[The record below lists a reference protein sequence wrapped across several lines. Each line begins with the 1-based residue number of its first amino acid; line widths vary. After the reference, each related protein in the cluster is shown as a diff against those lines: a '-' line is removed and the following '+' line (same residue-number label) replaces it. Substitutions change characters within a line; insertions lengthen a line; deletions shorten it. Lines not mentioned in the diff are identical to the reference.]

1 MKKIV
6 FCAMAAFAAHF
17 AFGADAWYSKEINA
31 ILSRADFPKKYRTL
45 DTPVKLY
52 GSFSGNYW
60 TPPNAT
66 VDSMTGAVE
75 VKNNTVITVSDFFTL
90 NNYGKY
96 DPSISVGH
104 YADNCKEYLTDEFG
118 QKYWYYSEEVA
129 AFYTKY
135 ESLNITAVANAFD
148 QLKAKFSLYISS
160 IRTQTEGQA
169 YDASKLAEKI
179 KEIDSALDSA
189 SEQIAKTAKAV
200 ENRVAQFNQSIAE
213 VQDKLL
219 NVSNE
224 AVADAQRFITKC
236 VDDFSSFINSLEEAI
251 ESGDMWKEAA
261 EDAYSELSESER
273 NIIEAIENLNPYT
286 QDPDVAS
293 AYDALYIQQKTIS
306 GLKTSLRRAIDS
318 GDKSAIGGILNRAK
332 NAGIINTRK
341 AMKRIDN
348 AAKTYQSQ
356 ARVLSALQ
364 SAAIGTVDYLKMIE
378 GRIEEIRSE
387 FNAFVLDTM
396 DNFHHINAFLAS
408 TNSMEYLNK
417 RETAGTIEDFTKEEL
432 ERWAKISTQEPLFR
446 NIKDKAEYQSV
457 TEMTPKS
464 GRGYFDNVFRLLSSS
479 CFMTYFDLSTA
490 ERFESAYFTNP
501 FILNGFRGFWQ
512 KAEMDNQTENITT
525 NWYANKITAPKNW
538 ADGKTIIV
546 SNGHYVVVGGSG
558 ARVDNVSITTNT
570 IYGAV
575 ANGNASVYGFS
586 TAENG
591 SLPYKT
597 AEGRVGWVTNSVD
610 GGGLLMVKTGNAPS
624 TVDIIA
630 GYGMKVTKQSGAIQ
644 ISSTLDT
651 PDSAGAFSSITYI
664 SNIEYDTETHSLK
677 VTKTTV
683 SAKILNDGTSQEQTV
698 FIATPHSAEHPS
710 ELE

>member
-1 MKKIV
+1 MKRIM
-6 FCAMAAFAAHF
+6 FCMLAAFAAHF
-17 AFGADAWYSKEINA
+17 AFGTDAWYSQEINA
-31 ILSRADFPKKYRTL
+31 ILARADFPKKYRTL

-75 VKNNTVITVSDFFTL
+75 IKNNTVITVTDFFTL

-118 QKYWYYSEEVA
+118 QKYCYYSEEVA
-129 AFYTKY
+129 AFYTQY
-135 ESLNITAVANAFD
+135 ESLNITAAANAFD
-148 QLKAKFSLYISS
+148 QLKAKFSLYVSS

-189 SEQIAKTAKAV
+189 SEQIAETAKAV
-200 ENRVAQFNQSIAE
+200 ENRVSEFNQSIAE

-236 VDDFSSFINSLEEAI
+236 VNDFSSFVNSLEEAI

-261 EDAYSELSESER
+261 EDAYSELSESEK
-273 NIIEAIENLNPYT
+273 NIIEAIENLYPYI

-293 AYDALYIQQKTIS
+293 AHDALYIQQKTIS
-306 GLKTSLRRAIDS
+306 GIKTSLRKAIDN
-318 GDKSAIGGILNRAK
+318 GDKSALGGILNRAK

-364 SAAIGTVDYLKMIE
+364 SAAIRTTDYLKMID

-387 FNAFVLDTM
+387 FNKFVLDTM
-396 DNFHHINAFLAS
+396 DNFHQINAFLAS
-408 TNSMEYLNK
+408 TNSMMYLDK
-417 RETAGTIEDFTKEEL
+417 RKTAGTIKDFTTEEL

-446 NIKDKAEYQSV
+446 DEEDENSYETISRLGMFGGSTYN
-457 TEMTPKS
+457 TI
-464 GRGYFDNVFRLLSSS
+464 FRLIGSTY
-479 CFMTYFDLSTA
+479 FMTYMDIDWMD
-490 ERFESAYFTNP
+490 RFMQTYDEGSFKKQN
-501 FILNGFRGFWQ
+501 IRGFYADLEADKQ
-512 KAEMDNQTENITT
+512 NIVT
-525 NWYANKITAPKNW
+525 NWYAGHITAPKNW
-538 ADGKTIIV
+538 ADGKTITV
-546 SNGHYVVVGGSG
+546 KNGVFLRNDVLAFYGNEGDAKTKETAITIGSG
-558 ARVDNVSITTNT
+558 TATNYVSFASADDSNVKVKCEGDGSGGVKIT
-570 IYGAV
+570 IG
-575 ANGNASVYGFS
+575 VY
-586 TAENG
+586 
-591 SLPYKT
+591 Y
-597 AEGRVGWVTNSVD
+597 R
-610 GGGLLMVKTGNAPS
+610 
-624 TVDIIA
+624 
-630 GYGMKVTKQSGAIQ
+630 
-644 ISSTLDT
+644 
-651 PDSAGAFSSITYI
+651 
-664 SNIEYDTETHSLK
+664 
-677 VTKTTV
+677 
-683 SAKILNDGTSQEQTV
+683 
-698 FIATPHSAEHPS
+698 
-710 ELE
+710 

>member
-6 FCAMAAFAAHF
+6 FCAMTALAAHF
-17 AFGADAWYSKEINA
+17 AFGAYAWFSREINA
-31 ILSRADFPKKYRTL
+31 ILARADFPKKYRTI

-66 VDSMTGAVE
+66 VNSMTGAVE
-75 VKNNTVITVSDFFTL
+75 IKNNTVITVTDFLTL

-104 YADNCKEYLTDEFG
+104 YEDNCKEYLTDEFG
-118 QKYWYYSEEVA
+118 QKYSYYSEEVA
-129 AFYTKY
+129 AFYTQY
-135 ESLNITAVANAFD
+135 ESLNITAVVNAFD
-148 QLKAKFSLYISS
+148 QLKAKFSLYVSS

-189 SEQIAKTAKAV
+189 SEQIAETAKAV

-236 VDDFSSFINSLEEAI
+236 VNDFSSFVNSLEEAI

-261 EDAYSELSESER
+261 EDAYSELSESEK
-273 NIIEAIENLNPYT
+273 NIIEAIENLYLYT

-306 GLKTSLRRAIDS
+306 GIKESLRQAIDN
-318 GDKSAIGGILNRAK
+318 GDKSALGVILNRAK

-364 SAAIGTVDYLKMIE
+364 SAAIGTVDYLKIIE

-387 FNAFVLDTM
+387 FNKFVLDTM
-396 DNFHHINAFLAS
+396 DNFHQINAYLAS
-408 TNSMEYLNK
+408 TNSMMYLDK
-417 RETAGTIEDFTKEEL
+417 RNTASTLEDFTTDEL
-432 ERWAKISTQEPLFR
+432 KRWAKISTQEPLFR
-446 NIKDKAEYQSV
+446 DEDDENNYETI
-457 TEMTPKS
+457 
-464 GRGYFDNVFRLLSSS
+464 GRLGMFRGSTYNTIFRLIGSTY
-479 CFMTYFDLSTA
+479 FMTYMDSEWLG
-490 ERFESAYFTNP
+490 RFMNTYDQG
-501 FILNGFRGFWQ
+501 GFRP
-512 KAEMDNQTENITT
+512 ENIRGFYEQIETEKSHTVT
-525 NWYANKITAPKNW
+525 NWYAGHITAPKNW
-538 ADGKTIIV
+538 ADGKTIV
-546 SNGHYVVVGGSG
+546 ATNGYYMAVGGSDVLAFYG
-558 ARVDNVSITTNT
+558 NEGDAITKETAITIGSGTATNYVSFASASDSNVKVKCEGDGSGGVKIT
-570 IYGAV
+570 IG
-575 ANGNASVYGFS
+575 VY
-586 TAENG
+586 
-591 SLPYKT
+591 Y
-597 AEGRVGWVTNSVD
+597 
-610 GGGLLMVKTGNAPS
+610 
-624 TVDIIA
+624 
-630 GYGMKVTKQSGAIQ
+630 Q
-644 ISSTLDT
+644 
-651 PDSAGAFSSITYI
+651 
-664 SNIEYDTETHSLK
+664 
-677 VTKTTV
+677 
-683 SAKILNDGTSQEQTV
+683 
-698 FIATPHSAEHPS
+698 
-710 ELE
+710 

>member
-1 MKKIV
+1 MKRIV
-6 FCAMAAFAAHF
+6 FCALAAFAAHF
-17 AFGADAWYSKEINA
+17 AFGAYAWYSREINA
-31 ILSRADFPKKYRTL
+31 ILARPDFPKKYRTL

-75 VKNNTVITVSDFFTL
+75 IKNNTVTTVSDFLTL

-148 QLKAKFSLYISS
+148 QLKAKFSLYVSS

-189 SEQIAKTAKAV
+189 SEQIAETAKAV
-200 ENRVAQFNQSIAE
+200 ENRVSEFNQSIAE

-236 VDDFSSFINSLEEAI
+236 VDDFSSFLNSLEEAI

-261 EDAYSELSESER
+261 EDAYSELSESEK
-273 NIIEAIENLNPYT
+273 NIIEAIENLYPYT

-306 GLKTSLRRAIDS
+306 GIKKSLRQAIDN
-318 GDKSAIGGILNRAK
+318 GDKSALGGILNRAK

-348 AAKTYQSQ
+348 AAKAYQSQ
-356 ARVLSALQ
+356 SRVLSALQ
-364 SAAIGTVDYLKMIE
+364 SAAIRTSDYLKMIE

-387 FNAFVLDTM
+387 FNKFLLDTM
-396 DNFHHINAFLAS
+396 DNFHQINAYLAS
-408 TNSMEYLNK
+408 TNSMMYLDK
-417 RETAGTIEDFTKEEL
+417 RKTAGTIKDFTTDEL
-432 ERWAKISTQEPLFR
+432 ERWAKISTQDPLFR
-446 NIKDKAEYQSV
+446 DEDDENNYETISRLGMFGGSTYD
-457 TEMTPKS
+457 TI
-464 GRGYFDNVFRLLSSS
+464 FRLIGSTY
-479 CFMTYFDLSTA
+479 FMTYMDI
-490 ERFESAYFTNP
+490 EWMDRFMNTYDNG
-501 FILNGFRGFWQ
+501 GFRKQNIRGFYADEEIEG
-512 KAEMDNQTENITT
+512 KNTVT
-525 NWYANKITAPKNW
+525 NWYAGHITAPKNW

-546 SNGHYVVVGGSG
+546 TNGHYVVAGDSG

-586 TAENG
+586 TAGNG
-591 SLPYKT
+591 SVPYKT
-597 AEGRVGWVTNSVD
+597 AGGIVGWTTNSVD
-610 GGGLLMVKTGNAPS
+610 GGGLLMLKTDEAPS

-630 GYGMKVTKQSGAIQ
+630 GYGMKVTKQSGAIK

>member
-6 FCAMAAFAAHF
+6 FCAMASFAAHL
-17 AFGADAWYSKEINA
+17 AFGGYAWYSKEINA
-31 ILSRADFPKKYRTL
+31 ILARADFPTKYRKL

-75 VKNNTVITVSDFFTL
+75 IKNNTVITVSDFFTL

-118 QKYWYYSEEVA
+118 QKYLYYSEEVA
-129 AFYTKY
+129 EFYTKY

-148 QLKAKFSLYISS
+148 QLKAKFSLYVSS

-189 SEQIAKTAKAV
+189 SEQIAETAKAV
-200 ENRVAQFNQSIAE
+200 ENRVSEFNQSIAE

-224 AVADAQRFITKC
+224 AVADAQRLITKC
-236 VDDFSSFINSLEEAI
+236 VDDFSSFVNSLEEAI

-261 EDAYSELSESER
+261 EDAYSELSESEK
-273 NIIEAIENLNPYT
+273 NIIEAIEKLNPYT
-286 QDPDVAS
+286 QDLDVAS

-306 GLKTSLRRAIDS
+306 GLKTSLRSAIDS
-318 GDKSAIGGILNRAK
+318 GDKSALGGILNRAE

-364 SAAIGTVDYLKMIE
+364 SAAIRTSDYLKMID
-378 GRIEEIRSE
+378 GRIEEIWSE
-387 FNAFVLDTM
+387 FNKFVLDTM
-396 DNFHHINAFLAS
+396 DNFHQINAFLAS
-408 TNSMEYLNK
+408 TNSMMYLDK
-417 RETAGTIEDFTKEEL
+417 RKTAGTIKDFTTEEL

-446 NIKDKAEYQSV
+446 DEEDENSYETISRLGMFGGSTYN
-457 TEMTPKS
+457 TI
-464 GRGYFDNVFRLLSSS
+464 FRLIGSTY
-479 CFMTYFDLSTA
+479 FMTYMDI
-490 ERFESAYFTNP
+490 EWMDRFMHTYDKG
-501 FILNGFRGFWQ
+501 GFRSKNIRGFY
-512 KAEMDNQTENITT
+512 ADLEADERNIVT
-525 NWYANKITAPKNW
+525 NWYAGHITAPKNW
-538 ADGKTIIV
+538 ADGKTIMV
-546 SNGHYVVVGGSG
+546 TNGVFSVNGKGSVLAFYGNEGDAKTKETAITIGSG
-558 ARVDNVSITTNT
+558 TSTNYVSFASASDSNVKFTVTDE
-570 IYGAV
+570 G
-575 ANGNASVYGFS
+575 NGNV
-586 TAENG
+586 
-591 SLPYKT
+591 
-597 AEGRVGWVTNSVD
+597 
-610 GGGLLMVKTGNAPS
+610 
-624 TVDIIA
+624 
-630 GYGMKVTKQSGAIQ
+630 KVTVGVYWK
-644 ISSTLDT
+644 
-651 PDSAGAFSSITYI
+651 
-664 SNIEYDTETHSLK
+664 
-677 VTKTTV
+677 
-683 SAKILNDGTSQEQTV
+683 
-698 FIATPHSAEHPS
+698 
-710 ELE
+710 

>member
-1 MKKIV
+1 MKRIV
-6 FCAMAAFAAHF
+6 FCALAAFAAHF
-17 AFGADAWYSKEINA
+17 AFGAYAWYSREINA
-31 ILSRADFPKKYRTL
+31 ILARADFPKKYRTL

-66 VDSMTGAVE
+66 VDSMTGAVKI
-75 VKNNTVITVSDFFTL
+75 KNNTVITVSDFLTL

-96 DPSISVGH
+96 DSSISVGH

-129 AFYTKY
+129 EFYTNY

-148 QLKAKFSLYISS
+148 QLKAKFSLYVSS

-189 SEQIAKTAKAV
+189 SEQIAETAKAV
-200 ENRVAQFNQSIAE
+200 ENRVSEFNQSIAE

-224 AVADAQRFITKC
+224 AVADAQRLITKC
-236 VDDFSSFINSLEEAI
+236 VDDFSSFVNSLEEAI

-261 EDAYSELSESER
+261 EDAYSELSESEK
-273 NIIEAIENLNPYT
+273 NIIEAIEKLNPYT

-306 GLKTSLRRAIDS
+306 GLKTSLLRAIDS
-318 GDKSAIGGILNRAK
+318 GDKSALGGILNRAN

-364 SAAIGTVDYLKMIE
+364 SAAIRTSDYLKMID

-387 FNAFVLDTM
+387 FNKFLLDTM
-396 DNFHHINAFLAS
+396 DNFHQINAFLAS
-408 TNSMEYLNK
+408 TNSMMYLDK
-417 RETAGTIEDFTKEEL
+417 RKTAGTIKDFTTEEL

-446 NIKDKAEYQSV
+446 DEEDENSYETISRLGMFGGSTYN
-457 TEMTPKS
+457 TI
-464 GRGYFDNVFRLLSSS
+464 FRLIGSTY
-479 CFMTYFDLSTA
+479 FMTYRDI
-490 ERFESAYFTNP
+490 EWMDRFMHTYDQG
-501 FILNGFRGFWQ
+501 GFRSKNIRGFYADEEIEG
-512 KAEMDNQTENITT
+512 KNTVT
-525 NWYANKITAPKNW
+525 NWYAGNITAPKNW
-538 ADGKTIIV
+538 ADGKTLIV
-546 SNGHYVVVGGSG
+546 TNGKFTVKASGSVLAFYGNEGNAKTKETAITIGSG
-558 ARVDNVSITTNT
+558 TATNYVSFASADDSNVKVKCEGDGSDGVKIT
-570 IYGAV
+570 IG
-575 ANGNASVYGFS
+575 VY
-586 TAENG
+586 
-591 SLPYKT
+591 YK
-597 AEGRVGWVTNSVD
+597 
-610 GGGLLMVKTGNAPS
+610 
-624 TVDIIA
+624 
-630 GYGMKVTKQSGAIQ
+630 
-644 ISSTLDT
+644 
-651 PDSAGAFSSITYI
+651 
-664 SNIEYDTETHSLK
+664 
-677 VTKTTV
+677 
-683 SAKILNDGTSQEQTV
+683 
-698 FIATPHSAEHPS
+698 
-710 ELE
+710 

>member
-6 FCAMAAFAAHF
+6 FCAMTALVAHF
-17 AFGADAWYSKEINA
+17 AFGAYAWFSKEINA
-31 ILSRADFPKKYRTL
+31 ILARADFPKKYRTL

-75 VKNNTVITVSDFFTL
+75 IKNNTVVTVSDFFTL

-118 QKYWYYSEEVA
+118 QEYLYYSEEIA

-148 QLKAKFSLYISS
+148 QLKAKFSLYVSS

-189 SEQIAKTAKAV
+189 SEQIAETAKAV

-224 AVADAQRFITKC
+224 AVADAQRLITKC
-236 VDDFSSFINSLEEAI
+236 VDEFSSFVNSLEEAI

-261 EDAYSELSESER
+261 EDAYSELSESEK
-273 NIIEAIENLNPYT
+273 NIIEAIEKLDPYR
-286 QDPDVAS
+286 QDLDVAS

-306 GLKTSLRRAIDS
+306 GIKTSLRQAIDN
-318 GDKSAIGGILNRAK
+318 GNKSALGGILNRAE

-356 ARVLSALQ
+356 SRVLSALQ
-364 SAAIGTVDYLKMIE
+364 SAAIRTSDYLKMID

-396 DNFHHINAFLAS
+396 DNFHQINAYLAS
-408 TNSMEYLNK
+408 TNSMMYLDK
-417 RETAGTIEDFTKEEL
+417 RKTASTLEDFTNEEL
-432 ERWAKISTQEPLFR
+432 ERWAKISTQDPLFR
-446 NIKDKAEYQSV
+446 DEDDENNYETISRLGMFGGSTYD
-457 TEMTPKS
+457 TI
-464 GRGYFDNVFRLLSSS
+464 FRLIGSTY
-479 CFMTYFDLSTA
+479 FMTYMDIDWMD
-490 ERFESAYFTNP
+490 RFMHTYDQG
-501 FILNGFRGFWQ
+501 GFRSKNIRGFYAYEEIEG
-512 KAEMDNQTENITT
+512 KNTVT
-525 NWYANKITAPKNW
+525 NWYAGHITAPKNW
-538 ADGKTIIV
+538 ADGKTITVKKGVFQRNDVLAFYGNDGDAKTKETAITI
-546 SNGHYVVVGGSG
+546 GSG
-558 ARVDNVSITTNT
+558 TATNYVSFASADDSNVKVKCEGDGSGGVKIT
-570 IYGAV
+570 IG
-575 ANGNASVYGFS
+575 VY
-586 TAENG
+586 
-591 SLPYKT
+591 Y
-597 AEGRVGWVTNSVD
+597 
-610 GGGLLMVKTGNAPS
+610 
-624 TVDIIA
+624 
-630 GYGMKVTKQSGAIQ
+630 Q
-644 ISSTLDT
+644 
-651 PDSAGAFSSITYI
+651 
-664 SNIEYDTETHSLK
+664 
-677 VTKTTV
+677 
-683 SAKILNDGTSQEQTV
+683 
-698 FIATPHSAEHPS
+698 
-710 ELE
+710 

>member
-6 FCAMAAFAAHF
+6 FCAMTALAAHF
-17 AFGADAWYSKEINA
+17 AFGAYAWFSREINA
-31 ILSRADFPKKYRTL
+31 ILARADFPKKYRTL

-52 GSFSGNYW
+52 GSFSDNYW

-66 VDSMTGAVE
+66 VNSMTGAVE
-75 VKNNTVITVSDFFTL
+75 IKNNTVITVSDFLTL

-104 YADNCKEYLTDEFG
+104 YEDNCKEYLTDEFG
-118 QKYWYYSEEVA
+118 QKYSYYSEEVA
-129 AFYTKY
+129 AFYTNY

-148 QLKAKFSLYISS
+148 QLKAKFSLYVSS

-189 SEQIAKTAKAV
+189 SEQIAETAKAV

-236 VDDFSSFINSLEEAI
+236 VNDFSSFVNSLEEAI

-261 EDAYSELSESER
+261 EDAYSELSESEK
-273 NIIEAIENLNPYT
+273 NIIEAIENLYPYT

-306 GLKTSLRRAIDS
+306 GIKESLRRAIDNA
-318 GDKSAIGGILNRAK
+318 DKSALGEILNRAK

-364 SAAIGTVDYLKMIE
+364 SAAIGTVDYLKIIE

-387 FNAFVLDTM
+387 FNKFVLDTM
-396 DNFHHINAFLAS
+396 DNFHQINAYLAS
-408 TNSMEYLNK
+408 TNSMMYLDK
-417 RETAGTIEDFTKEEL
+417 RNIASTLEDFTTDEL
-432 ERWAKISTQEPLFR
+432 KQWAKISTQEPLFR
-446 NIKDKAEYQSV
+446 DKKDENSYE
-457 TEMTPKS
+457 TI
-464 GRGYFDNVFRLLSSS
+464 GRLGMFRGSTYNTILRLIGSTY
-479 CFMTYFDLSTA
+479 FMTYMDSEWLG
-490 ERFESAYFTNP
+490 RFMNTYDQG
-501 FILNGFRGFWQ
+501 GFRP
-512 KAEMDNQTENITT
+512 ENIRGFYEQIETEKSHTVT
-525 NWYANKITAPKNW
+525 NWYAGHITAPKNW
-538 ADGKTIIV
+538 ADGKTIIAT
-546 SNGHYVVVGGSG
+546 NGYYMAVGGSG
-558 ARVDNVSITTNT
+558 VRVDNASITTNT

-591 SLPYKT
+591 SVLYKT
-597 AEGRVGWVTNSVD
+597 VGGKVGWTTNSVD
-610 GGGLLMVKTGNAPS
+610 GGGLLMLKTDEAPS

-710 ELE
+710 ELN

>member
-1 MKKIV
+1 MKRIV

-17 AFGADAWYSKEINA
+17 AFGAYAWFSKEINA
-31 ILSRADFPKKYRTL
+31 ILARADLPKKYRTL

-75 VKNNTVITVSDFFTL
+75 IKNNTVTTVSDFFTL
-90 NNYGKY
+90 NNYGQY

-148 QLKAKFSLYISS
+148 QLKAKFSLYVSS

-189 SEQIAKTAKAV
+189 SEQIAETAKAV

-224 AVADAQRFITKC
+224 AVSDAQRLITKC
-236 VDDFSSFINSLEEAI
+236 VDDFSSFVNSLEEAI

-261 EDAYSELSESER
+261 EDAYSELSESEK
-273 NIIEAIENLNPYT
+273 NIIEAIEKLDPYR
-286 QDPDVAS
+286 QDLDVAS

-306 GLKTSLRRAIDS
+306 GIKKSLRQSIDN
-318 GDKSAIGGILNRAK
+318 GDKSALGGILNRAK

-356 ARVLSALQ
+356 SRVLSALQ
-364 SAAIGTVDYLKMIE
+364 SAAIRTSDYLKMID

-387 FNAFVLDTM
+387 FNKFVLDTM
-396 DNFHHINAFLAS
+396 DNFHQINAFLAS
-408 TNSMEYLNK
+408 TNSMMYLDK
-417 RETAGTIEDFTKEEL
+417 RKTAGTIKDFTTDEL
-432 ERWAKISTQEPLFR
+432 ERWAKISTQDPLFR
-446 NIKDKAEYQSV
+446 DKEDENNYETISLLGMFGGS
-457 TEMTPKS
+457 TYNTI
-464 GRGYFDNVFRLLSSS
+464 FRLIGSTY
-479 CFMTYFDLSTA
+479 FMTYMDI
-490 ERFESAYFTNP
+490 EWMDRFMQTYDEGSFKKQN
-501 FILNGFRGFWQ
+501 IRGFYEVLEAD
-512 KAEMDNQTENITT
+512 KLNIVT
-525 NWYANKITAPKNW
+525 NWYAGHITAPKNW
-538 ADGKTIIV
+538 ADGKTITV
-546 SNGHYVVVGGSG
+546 KNGVFLRNDVLAFYGNEGDAKTKETAITIGSG
-558 ARVDNVSITTNT
+558 TATNYVSFASADDSNVKVKCEGDGSGGVKIT
-570 IYGAV
+570 IG
-575 ANGNASVYGFS
+575 VY
-586 TAENG
+586 
-591 SLPYKT
+591 Y
-597 AEGRVGWVTNSVD
+597 
-610 GGGLLMVKTGNAPS
+610 
-624 TVDIIA
+624 
-630 GYGMKVTKQSGAIQ
+630 Q
-644 ISSTLDT
+644 
-651 PDSAGAFSSITYI
+651 
-664 SNIEYDTETHSLK
+664 
-677 VTKTTV
+677 
-683 SAKILNDGTSQEQTV
+683 
-698 FIATPHSAEHPS
+698 
-710 ELE
+710 

>member
-6 FCAMAAFAAHF
+6 FCALAVFAAHF
-17 AFGADAWYSKEINA
+17 AFGAYAWYSQEINA
-31 ILSRADFPKKYRTL
+31 ILARADFPKKYRTL

-66 VDSMTGAVE
+66 VDSMTGTVE
-75 VKNNTVITVSDFFTL
+75 VKNNTVITVSDFFKL
-90 NNYGKY
+90 NNYGQY

-104 YADNCKEYLTDEFG
+104 YEDNCKEYLTDEFG

-148 QLKAKFSLYISS
+148 QLKAKFSLYVSS

-169 YDASKLAEKI
+169 YDASQLAEKI

-189 SEQIAKTAKAV
+189 SEQIAETAKSV

-236 VDDFSSFINSLEEAI
+236 VNDFSSFINSLEEAI

-261 EDAYSELSESER
+261 EDAYSELSESEK
-273 NIIEAIENLNPYT
+273 NIIEAIENLDPYR

-293 AYDALYIQQKTIS
+293 AYDALYIQLRTIS
-306 GLKTSLRRAIDS
+306 GIKTSLRRAIDN
-318 GDKSAIGGILNRAK
+318 GDKNSLRVILNRAK

-364 SAAIGTVDYLKMIE
+364 SAAIGTVDYLKMID

-387 FNAFVLDTM
+387 FNKFVLDTM
-396 DNFHHINAFLAS
+396 DNFHQINAFLAS

-417 RETAGTIEDFTKEEL
+417 RETAGTIKDFTKEEL

-446 NIKDKAEYQSV
+446 DEKDENSYE
-457 TEMTPKS
+457 TI
-464 GRGYFDNVFRLLSSS
+464 GRLGTFRGSTYNTIFRLIGSTY
-479 CFMTYFDLSTA
+479 FMTYMDSEWLS
-490 ERFESAYFTNP
+490 RFMNTYDQGRFRSEN
-501 FILNGFRGFWQ
+501 IRGFYEQ
-512 KAEMDNQTENITT
+512 IETEKSHTVT
-525 NWYANKITAPKNW
+525 NWYAGHITAPKNW
-538 ADGKTIIV
+538 ADGETLIVTNGKFTVKASGSALAFYGNEGDAKTKDTAITI
-546 SNGHYVVVGGSG
+546 GSG
-558 ARVDNVSITTNT
+558 TATNYVSFASATDSNVKVKCESDGSGVKIT
-570 IYGAV
+570 IG
-575 ANGNASVYGFS
+575 VY
-586 TAENG
+586 
-591 SLPYKT
+591 YK
-597 AEGRVGWVTNSVD
+597 
-610 GGGLLMVKTGNAPS
+610 
-624 TVDIIA
+624 
-630 GYGMKVTKQSGAIQ
+630 
-644 ISSTLDT
+644 
-651 PDSAGAFSSITYI
+651 
-664 SNIEYDTETHSLK
+664 
-677 VTKTTV
+677 
-683 SAKILNDGTSQEQTV
+683 
-698 FIATPHSAEHPS
+698 
-710 ELE
+710 

>member
-1 MKKIV
+1 MKRIV

-17 AFGADAWYSKEINA
+17 AFGAYAWFSKEINA
-31 ILSRADFPKKYRTL
+31 ILARADFPKEYRTI

-75 VKNNTVITVSDFFTL
+75 IKNNTVITVSDFFTL
-90 NNYGKY
+90 NNYGQY

-148 QLKAKFSLYISS
+148 QLKAKFSLYVSS

-189 SEQIAKTAKAV
+189 SEQIAETAKAV
-200 ENRVAQFNQSIAE
+200 ENRVSEFNQSIAE

-236 VDDFSSFINSLEEAI
+236 VDDFSSFVNGLEEAI

-261 EDAYSELSESER
+261 EDAYSELSESEK
-273 NIIEAIENLNPYT
+273 NIIEAIEKLDPYR
-286 QDPDVAS
+286 QDLDVAS

-306 GLKTSLRRAIDS
+306 GIKKSLRQAIDN
-318 GDKSAIGGILNRAK
+318 GDQSALGGILNRAK

-364 SAAIGTVDYLKMIE
+364 SAAIRTSDYLKMID

-387 FNAFVLDTM
+387 FNKFVLDTM
-396 DNFHHINAFLAS
+396 DNFHQINAYLGS
-408 TNSMEYLNK
+408 TNSMAYVIK
-417 RETAGTIEDFTKEEL
+417 RESASVLEDFTTSEL
-432 ERWAKISTQEPLFR
+432 ERWVKISAPDKIDDAYGFGASQFGGRRWNFVYDNLASTYMTWAWPLMELDGEPVSSMYKFMEHFNLTGASPKYKGFTE
-446 NIKDKAEYQSV
+446 EYS
-457 TEMTPKS
+457 ELS
-464 GRGYFDNVFRLLSSS
+464 GRP
-479 CFMTYFDLSTA
+479 
-490 ERFESAYFTNP
+490 E
-501 FILNGFRGFWQ
+501 
-512 KAEMDNQTENITT
+512 T
-525 NWYANKITAPKNW
+525 NWVAKGITAPKNW
-538 ADGKTIIV
+538 ADGKTITVKKGVFQRNDVLAFYGNDGDAKTKETAITI
-546 SNGHYVVVGGSG
+546 GSG
-558 ARVDNVSITTNT
+558 TATNYVSF
-570 IYGAV
+570 
-575 ANGNASVYGFS
+575 AS
-586 TAENG
+586 A
-591 SLPYKT
+591 
-597 AEGRVGWVTNSVD
+597 D
-610 GGGLLMVKTGNAPS
+610 
-624 TVDIIA
+624 D
-630 GYGMKVTKQSGAIQ
+630 
-644 ISSTLDT
+644 
-651 PDSAGAFSSITYI
+651 
-664 SNIEYDTETHSLK
+664 SNIK
-677 VTKTTV
+677 VKCEGDGSGGV
-683 SAKILNDGTSQEQTV
+683 KITIGVYYQ
-698 FIATPHSAEHPS
+698 
-710 ELE
+710 

>member
-1 MKKIV
+1 MKRIM
-6 FCAMAAFAAHF
+6 FCMLAAFAAHF
-17 AFGADAWYSKEINA
+17 AFGAYAWYSREINA
-31 ILSRADFPKKYRTL
+31 ILARADFPKKCRTS

-75 VKNNTVITVSDFFTL
+75 IKNNTVITVSDFFTL

-129 AFYTKY
+129 EFYTKY

-148 QLKAKFSLYISS
+148 QLKAKFSLYVSS

-189 SEQIAKTAKAV
+189 SEQIAETAKAV
-200 ENRVAQFNQSIAE
+200 ENRVSEFNQSIAE

-224 AVADAQRFITKC
+224 AVADAQRLITKC
-236 VDDFSSFINSLEEAI
+236 VDDFSSFVNSLEEAI

-261 EDAYSELSESER
+261 EDAYSELSESEK
-273 NIIEAIENLNPYT
+273 NIIEAIEKLNPYT

-318 GDKSAIGGILNRAK
+318 GDKSALGGILNRAN

-364 SAAIGTVDYLKMIE
+364 SAAIRTSDYLKMID

-387 FNAFVLDTM
+387 FNKFVLDTM
-396 DNFHHINAFLAS
+396 DNFHQINAYLAS
-408 TNSMEYLNK
+408 TNSMMYLDK
-417 RETAGTIEDFTKEEL
+417 RKTASTLEDFTTEEL

-446 NIKDKAEYQSV
+446 DEEDENSYETISRLGMFGGSTYN
-457 TEMTPKS
+457 TI
-464 GRGYFDNVFRLLSSS
+464 FRLIGSTY
-479 CFMTYFDLSTA
+479 FMTYMDI
-490 ERFESAYFTNP
+490 EWMDRFMHTYDQG
-501 FILNGFRGFWQ
+501 GFRSKNIRGFYADEEIEG
-512 KAEMDNQTENITT
+512 KNIVT
-525 NWYANKITAPKNW
+525 NWYAGNITAPKNW
-538 ADGKTIIV
+538 ADGKTLIV
-546 SNGHYVVVGGSG
+546 TNGKFTVKASGSVLAFYGNEGNAKTKETAITIGSG
-558 ARVDNVSITTNT
+558 TATNYVSFASADDSNVKVKCEGDGSDGVKIT
-570 IYGAV
+570 IG
-575 ANGNASVYGFS
+575 VY
-586 TAENG
+586 
-591 SLPYKT
+591 YK
-597 AEGRVGWVTNSVD
+597 
-610 GGGLLMVKTGNAPS
+610 
-624 TVDIIA
+624 
-630 GYGMKVTKQSGAIQ
+630 
-644 ISSTLDT
+644 
-651 PDSAGAFSSITYI
+651 
-664 SNIEYDTETHSLK
+664 
-677 VTKTTV
+677 
-683 SAKILNDGTSQEQTV
+683 
-698 FIATPHSAEHPS
+698 
-710 ELE
+710 

>member
-1 MKKIV
+1 MKRIV

-17 AFGADAWYSKEINA
+17 AFGAYAWFSKEINA
-31 ILSRADFPKKYRTL
+31 ILARADFPKKYRTL
-45 DTPVKLY
+45 DKPVKLY

-75 VKNNTVITVSDFFTL
+75 IKNNTVITVTDFFTL

-104 YADNCKEYLTDEFG
+104 YEDNCKEYLTDEFG

-148 QLKAKFSLYISS
+148 QLKAKFSLYVSS

-189 SEQIAKTAKAV
+189 SEQIAETAKAV

-224 AVADAQRFITKC
+224 AVSDAQRLITKC
-236 VDDFSSFINSLEEAI
+236 VDDFSSFVNSLEEAI

-261 EDAYSELSESER
+261 EDAYSELSESEK
-273 NIIEAIENLNPYT
+273 NIIEAIEKLDPYR
-286 QDPDVAS
+286 QDLDVAS

-306 GLKTSLRRAIDS
+306 GIKTSLRQAIDN
-318 GDKSAIGGILNRAK
+318 GDKSALGGILNRAK

-364 SAAIGTVDYLKMIE
+364 SAAIGTVDYLKMID

-387 FNAFVLDTM
+387 FNKFVLDTM
-396 DNFHHINAFLAS
+396 DNFHQINAYLAS
-408 TNSMEYLNK
+408 TNSMMYLDK
-417 RETAGTIEDFTKEEL
+417 RKTASTLEDFTTEEL

-446 NIKDKAEYQSV
+446 DEEDENSYETISRLGMFGGSTYN
-457 TEMTPKS
+457 TI
-464 GRGYFDNVFRLLSSS
+464 FRLIGSTY
-479 CFMTYFDLSTA
+479 FMTYMDI
-490 ERFESAYFTNP
+490 EWMDRFMHTYDQA
-501 FILNGFRGFWQ
+501 GFRHKNIRGFYEQ
-512 KAEMDNQTENITT
+512 IETEKSHTVT
-525 NWYANKITAPKNW
+525 NWYAGHITAPKNW
-538 ADGKTIIV
+538 ADGKTITV
-546 SNGHYVVVGGSG
+546 KNGVFMRNDVLAFYGNDGDAKTKETAITIGSG
-558 ARVDNVSITTNT
+558 TATNYVSFASADDSNVKVKCEGDGSGGVKIT
-570 IYGAV
+570 IG
-575 ANGNASVYGFS
+575 VY
-586 TAENG
+586 
-591 SLPYKT
+591 Y
-597 AEGRVGWVTNSVD
+597 
-610 GGGLLMVKTGNAPS
+610 
-624 TVDIIA
+624 
-630 GYGMKVTKQSGAIQ
+630 Q
-644 ISSTLDT
+644 
-651 PDSAGAFSSITYI
+651 
-664 SNIEYDTETHSLK
+664 
-677 VTKTTV
+677 
-683 SAKILNDGTSQEQTV
+683 
-698 FIATPHSAEHPS
+698 
-710 ELE
+710 

>member
-6 FCAMAAFAAHF
+6 FCAMTALAAHF
-17 AFGADAWYSKEINA
+17 AFGAYAWFSKEINA
-31 ILSRADFPKKYRTL
+31 ILARADFPKKYRTI

-75 VKNNTVITVSDFFTL
+75 IKNNTVITVSDFFTL
-90 NNYGKY
+90 NNYGQY

-118 QKYWYYSEEVA
+118 QNYLYYSEEVA

-148 QLKAKFSLYISS
+148 HLKAKFSLYVSS

-189 SEQIAKTAKAV
+189 SEQIAETAKAV
-200 ENRVAQFNQSIAE
+200 ENRVSEFNQSIAE

-236 VDDFSSFINSLEEAI
+236 VDDFSSFVNSLEEAI

-261 EDAYSELSESER
+261 EDAYSELSESEK
-273 NIIEAIENLNPYT
+273 NIIEAIENLYPYT

-293 AYDALYIQQKTIS
+293 ANDALYIQQKTIS
-306 GLKTSLRRAIDS
+306 GIKTSLRQAIDN
-318 GDKSAIGGILNRAK
+318 GDKSALGGILNRAK

-356 ARVLSALQ
+356 SRVLSALQ
-364 SAAIGTVDYLKMIE
+364 SAAIRTSDYLKMIE

-387 FNAFVLDTM
+387 FNKFLLDTM
-396 DNFHHINAFLAS
+396 DNFHQINAYLAS
-408 TNSMEYLNK
+408 TNSMMYLDK
-417 RETAGTIEDFTKEEL
+417 RKTASTLEDFTTEEL

-446 NIKDKAEYQSV
+446 DEEDENSYETISRLGMFGGSTYN
-457 TEMTPKS
+457 TI
-464 GRGYFDNVFRLLSSS
+464 FRLIGSTY
-479 CFMTYFDLSTA
+479 FMTYMDI
-490 ERFESAYFTNP
+490 EWMDRFMNTYDNG
-501 FILNGFRGFWQ
+501 GFRKQNIRGFYADEEIEG
-512 KAEMDNQTENITT
+512 KNTVT
-525 NWYANKITAPKNW
+525 NWYAGHITAPKNW

-546 SNGHYVVVGGSG
+546 TNGHYVVVGGSG

-610 GGGLLMVKTGNAPS
+610 GGGLLMLKTGNAPS

-710 ELE
+710 ELK

>member
-6 FCAMAAFAAHF
+6 FCAMTALAAHF
-17 AFGADAWYSKEINA
+17 AFGAYAWFSNEINA
-31 ILSRADFPKKYRTL
+31 ILARADFPKKYRTL

-75 VKNNTVITVSDFFTL
+75 IKNNTVITVSDFFTL
-90 NNYGKY
+90 NNYGQY

-148 QLKAKFSLYISS
+148 QLKAKFSLYVSS

-189 SEQIAKTAKAV
+189 SEQIAETAKAV

-236 VDDFSSFINSLEEAI
+236 VNDFSSFVNSLEEAI

-261 EDAYSELSESER
+261 EDAYSELSESEK
-273 NIIEAIENLNPYT
+273 NIIEAIEKLNPYT

-306 GLKTSLRRAIDS
+306 GLKTSFRRAIDS
-318 GDKSAIGGILNRAK
+318 GDKSALGGILNRAK

-356 ARVLSALQ
+356 SRVLSALQ
-364 SAAIGTVDYLKMIE
+364 SAAIRTSDYLKMIE

-387 FNAFVLDTM
+387 FNKFLLDTM
-396 DNFHHINAFLAS
+396 DNFHQINAYLGS
-408 TNSMEYLNK
+408 TNSMAYVIK
-417 RETAGTIEDFTKEEL
+417 RESANDLADFTIAEL
-432 ERWAKISTQEPLFR
+432 ERWVRISSPDKIDDAYGFGASQLGGRLWNFIYDNLASTYMTWAWPLMDLDGEPVSSMYKFMEHFNLTGASPKYKGFEE
-446 NIKDKAEYQSV
+446 EYS
-457 TEMTPKS
+457 ELS
-464 GRGYFDNVFRLLSSS
+464 GRR
-479 CFMTYFDLSTA
+479 
-490 ERFESAYFTNP
+490 E
-501 FILNGFRGFWQ
+501 
-512 KAEMDNQTENITT
+512 K
-525 NWYANKITAPKNW
+525 NWVAKGITAPKNW

-546 SNGHYVVVGGSG
+546 TNGHYVVVGGSG

-575 ANGNASVYGFS
+575 AKGNASVYGFS

-591 SLPYKT
+591 SVPYKT
-597 AEGRVGWVTNSVD
+597 AVGRVGWITNSVD
-610 GGGLLMVKTGNAPS
+610 SGGLLMLKTGDDPS

>member
-1 MKKIV
+1 MKRIV

-17 AFGADAWYSKEINA
+17 AFGAYAWFSKEINA
-31 ILSRADFPKKYRTL
+31 ILARADFPKKYRTI

-75 VKNNTVITVSDFFTL
+75 IKNNTVITVSDFFTL
-90 NNYGKY
+90 NNYGQY

-148 QLKAKFSLYISS
+148 QLKAKFSLYVSS

-189 SEQIAKTAKAV
+189 SEQIAETAKAV
-200 ENRVAQFNQSIAE
+200 ENRVSEFNQSIAE

-236 VDDFSSFINSLEEAI
+236 VDDFSSFVNGLEEAI

-261 EDAYSELSESER
+261 EDAYSELSESEK
-273 NIIEAIENLNPYT
+273 NIIEAIEKLDPYR
-286 QDPDVAS
+286 QDLDVAS

-306 GLKTSLRRAIDS
+306 GIKKSLRQAIDN
-318 GDKSAIGGILNRAK
+318 GDQSALGGILNRAK

-364 SAAIGTVDYLKMIE
+364 SASIITTDYLKMID

-387 FNAFVLDTM
+387 FNKFVLDTM
-396 DNFHHINAFLAS
+396 DNFHQINAYLGS
-408 TNSMEYLNK
+408 TNSMAYVIK
-417 RETAGTIEDFTKEEL
+417 RESASVLEDFTTSEL
-432 ERWAKISTQEPLFR
+432 ERWVKISAPDKIDDAYGFGASQFGGRRWNFVYDNLASTYMTWAWPLMELDGEPVSSMYKFMEHFNLTGASPKYKGFTE
-446 NIKDKAEYQSV
+446 EYS
-457 TEMTPKS
+457 ELS
-464 GRGYFDNVFRLLSSS
+464 GRP
-479 CFMTYFDLSTA
+479 
-490 ERFESAYFTNP
+490 E
-501 FILNGFRGFWQ
+501 
-512 KAEMDNQTENITT
+512 T
-525 NWYANKITAPKNW
+525 NWVAKGITAPKNW
-538 ADGKTIIV
+538 ADGKTITVKKGVFQRNDVLAFYGNDGDAKTKETAITI
-546 SNGHYVVVGGSG
+546 GSG
-558 ARVDNVSITTNT
+558 TATNYVSF
-570 IYGAV
+570 
-575 ANGNASVYGFS
+575 AS
-586 TAENG
+586 A
-591 SLPYKT
+591 
-597 AEGRVGWVTNSVD
+597 D
-610 GGGLLMVKTGNAPS
+610 
-624 TVDIIA
+624 D
-630 GYGMKVTKQSGAIQ
+630 
-644 ISSTLDT
+644 
-651 PDSAGAFSSITYI
+651 
-664 SNIEYDTETHSLK
+664 SNIK
-677 VTKTTV
+677 VKCEGDGSGGV
-683 SAKILNDGTSQEQTV
+683 KITIGVYYQ
-698 FIATPHSAEHPS
+698 
-710 ELE
+710 

>member
-6 FCAMAAFAAHF
+6 FCAMTSLAAHF
-17 AFGADAWYSKEINA
+17 AFGAYAWFSKEINA
-31 ILSRADFPKKYRTL
+31 ILARADFPKKYRTL

-52 GSFSGNYW
+52 GSFSDNYW

-75 VKNNTVITVSDFFTL
+75 IKNNTVITVTDFFTL
-90 NNYGKY
+90 NNYGQY

-104 YADNCKEYLTDEFG
+104 YEDNCKEYLTDEFG
-118 QKYWYYSEEVA
+118 QKYSYYSEEVA

-135 ESLNITAVANAFD
+135 ESLNISAVANAFD
-148 QLKAKFSLYISS
+148 QLKAKFSLYVSS

-189 SEQIAKTAKAV
+189 SEQIAETAKAV

-236 VDDFSSFINSLEEAI
+236 VNDFSSFVNSLEEAI

-261 EDAYSELSESER
+261 EDAYSELSESEK
-273 NIIEAIENLNPYT
+273 NIIEAIENLYPYT

-306 GLKTSLRRAIDS
+306 GIKESLRRAIDNA
-318 GDKSAIGGILNRAK
+318 DKSALGGILNRAK

-364 SAAIGTVDYLKMIE
+364 SAAIGTVDYLKMID
-378 GRIEEIRSE
+378 GQIEEIRSE

-396 DNFHHINAFLAS
+396 DNFHQINAYLGS
-408 TNSMEYLNK
+408 TNSMAYVIK
-417 RETAGTIEDFTKEEL
+417 RESANDLSDFTIDEL
-432 ERWAKISTQEPLFR
+432 ERWVKISAPDKIDDAYGFGASQLGGRRWNFIYDNLASTYMTWAWPLVEDDNGDPQPGFLKFMEHF
-446 NIKDKAEYQSV
+446 NL
-457 TEMTPKS
+457 S
-464 GRGYFDNVFRLLSSS
+464 GLAPRYKGFV
-479 CFMTYFDLSTA
+479 
-490 ERFESAYFTNP
+490 ESINYDSEEHP
-501 FILNGFRGFWQ
+501 Q
-512 KAEMDNQTENITT
+512 T
-525 NWYANKITAPKNW
+525 NWVANGITAPKNW

-546 SNGHYVVVGGSG
+546 SNGYYMAVGGSG
-558 ARVDNVSITTNT
+558 ARVDNASITTNT

-575 ANGNASVYGFS
+575 SNGNASVYGFS

-591 SLPYKT
+591 SVPYKT
-597 AEGRVGWVTNSVD
+597 AVGRVGWVTNSVD
-610 GGGLLMVKTGNAPS
+610 GGGLLMLKTGNAPS

-710 ELE
+710 ELN

>member
-6 FCAMAAFAAHF
+6 FCAMTALAAHF
-17 AFGADAWYSKEINA
+17 AFGAYAWFSKEINA
-31 ILSRADFPKKYRTL
+31 ILARADFPKKYRTI

-75 VKNNTVITVSDFFTL
+75 IKNNTVITVSDFFTL

-118 QKYWYYSEEVA
+118 QEYLYYSEEVA

-148 QLKAKFSLYISS
+148 QLKAKFSLYVSS

-189 SEQIAKTAKAV
+189 IEQIAETAKAV
-200 ENRVAQFNQSIAE
+200 ENRVSEFNQSIAE
-213 VQDKLL
+213 VQNKLL

-236 VDDFSSFINSLEEAI
+236 VDNFSSFVNSLEEAI

-261 EDAYSELSESER
+261 EDAYSELSESEK
-273 NIIEAIENLNPYT
+273 NIIEAIENLYPYT

-293 AYDALYIQQKTIS
+293 VSDALYIQQKTIS
-306 GLKTSLRRAIDS
+306 GIKTSLRQAIDN
-318 GDKSAIGGILNRAK
+318 GDKSALGRILNRAK

-364 SAAIGTVDYLKMIE
+364 SAAIRTTDYLKMIE

-396 DNFHHINAFLAS
+396 DNFHQINAYLAS
-408 TNSMEYLNK
+408 TNSMMYLDK
-417 RETAGTIEDFTKEEL
+417 RKTASTLEDFTNEEL
-432 ERWAKISTQEPLFR
+432 ERWAKISTQDPLFR
-446 NIKDKAEYQSV
+446 DEDDENNYETISRLGMFGGSTYN
-457 TEMTPKS
+457 TI
-464 GRGYFDNVFRLLSSS
+464 FRLIGSTY
-479 CFMTYFDLSTA
+479 FMTYMDIDWMD
-490 ERFESAYFTNP
+490 RFMQTYDEGSFKKQN
-501 FILNGFRGFWQ
+501 IRGFYEVLEADKQ
-512 KAEMDNQTENITT
+512 NIVT
-525 NWYANKITAPKNW
+525 NWYAGHITAPKNW
-538 ADGKTIIV
+538 ADSKTITV
-546 SNGHYVVVGGSG
+546 KNGVFMRNDVLAFYGNEGDAKTKETAITIGSG
-558 ARVDNVSITTNT
+558 TATNYVSFASADDSNVKVKCEGDGSGGVKIT
-570 IYGAV
+570 IG
-575 ANGNASVYGFS
+575 VY
-586 TAENG
+586 
-591 SLPYKT
+591 Y
-597 AEGRVGWVTNSVD
+597 
-610 GGGLLMVKTGNAPS
+610 
-624 TVDIIA
+624 
-630 GYGMKVTKQSGAIQ
+630 Q
-644 ISSTLDT
+644 
-651 PDSAGAFSSITYI
+651 
-664 SNIEYDTETHSLK
+664 
-677 VTKTTV
+677 
-683 SAKILNDGTSQEQTV
+683 
-698 FIATPHSAEHPS
+698 
-710 ELE
+710 

>member
-1 MKKIV
+1 MQKIV
-6 FCAMAAFAAHF
+6 FCAMTALVAHF
-17 AFGADAWYSKEINA
+17 AFGAYAWFSSEINA
-31 ILSRADFPKKYRTL
+31 ILARADFPEKYRTL

-66 VDSMTGAVE
+66 VDSMTGAVKI
-75 VKNNTVITVSDFFTL
+75 KNNIVITVSDFFTL
-90 NNYGKY
+90 NNYGQY

-148 QLKAKFSLYISS
+148 QLKAKFSLYVSS

-189 SEQIAKTAKAV
+189 SEQIAETAKAV
-200 ENRVAQFNQSIAE
+200 ENRVSEFNQSIAE

-236 VDDFSSFINSLEEAI
+236 VDDFSSFVNSLEEAI

-261 EDAYSELSESER
+261 EDAYSELSESEK
-273 NIIEAIENLNPYT
+273 NIIEAIENLYPYI

-306 GLKTSLRRAIDS
+306 GIKTSLRQAIDNS
-318 GDKSAIGGILNRAK
+318 NKSALGGILNRAK

-356 ARVLSALQ
+356 SRVLSALQ
-364 SAAIGTVDYLKMIE
+364 SAAIRTSDYLKMID

-387 FNAFVLDTM
+387 FNKFLLDTM
-396 DNFHHINAFLAS
+396 DNFHQINAYLAS
-408 TNSMEYLNK
+408 TNSMMYLDK
-417 RETAGTIEDFTKEEL
+417 RKTAGTIKDFTTDEL
-432 ERWAKISTQEPLFR
+432 ERWAKISTQDPLFR
-446 NIKDKAEYQSV
+446 DEEDENNYEIISRLGMFGGSTYN
-457 TEMTPKS
+457 TI
-464 GRGYFDNVFRLLSSS
+464 FRLIGSTY
-479 CFMTYFDLSTA
+479 FMTYMDI
-490 ERFESAYFTNP
+490 EWMDRFMNTYDNG
-501 FILNGFRGFWQ
+501 GFRKQNIRGFYADEEIEG
-512 KAEMDNQTENITT
+512 KNTVT
-525 NWYANKITAPKNW
+525 NWYAGHITAPKNW

-546 SNGHYVVVGGSG
+546 TNGHYVAVGGSG
-558 ARVDNVSITTNT
+558 ARVDNASITTNE
-570 IYGAV
+570 IYGAI
-575 ANGNASVYGFS
+575 ANGDASIYGFS

-591 SLPYKT
+591 NVPYKT
-597 AEGRVGWVTNSVD
+597 AGGRVGWVTNSVD
-610 GGGLLMVKTGNAPS
+610 GGGLLMLKTGEAPS